1 MALHNKVAI
10 YLPDSLLEEIS
21 ARGDNRSGTISRD
34 LERLYTLYS
43 RALATVQLEFNQ
55 AYLIVDALNGVLMD
69 ANNAKLLWAEI
80 EDAIN
85 LDHLDQKWQ
94 VDGKALVEK
103 LRGLNEI
110 QAIAVIDAAERFW
123 QAQKSGQEAEELIKK
138 IFKIRR
144 ADGNV
149 RQGE

>member
-55 AYLIVDALNGVLMD
+55 AYLIVDALNGVLID
-69 ANNAKLLWAEI
+69 ANTAKLLWAEI

-110 QAIAVIDAAERFW
+110 QAMAVIDAAERFW

-138 IFKIRR
+138 IFRISGTGDK
-144 ADGNV
+144 
-149 RQGE
+149 E